1 MFIIYWI
8 AEILLAIG
16 GLAPLAGG
24 GIGFYFQDKSVEAIT
39 KLATFEIDLY
49 VDVIKVNGQELIS
62 FLIENRIYLVAGG
75 ALAIVLCFVVN
86 KMRKK

>member
-8 AEILLAIG
+8 VETLLAVG
-16 GLAPLAGG
+16 GLALLAGG

-49 VDVIKVNGQELIS
+49 VDVIKVNGQELIP
-62 FLIENRIYLVAGG
+62 FLIENRVYLVAGG
-75 ALAIVLCFVVN
+75 VLAIVLCFVVN